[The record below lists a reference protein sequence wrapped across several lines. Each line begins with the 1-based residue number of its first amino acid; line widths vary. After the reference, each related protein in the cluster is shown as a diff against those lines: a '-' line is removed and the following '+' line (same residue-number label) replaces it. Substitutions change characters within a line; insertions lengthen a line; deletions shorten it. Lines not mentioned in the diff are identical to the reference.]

1 MSGYWRL
8 VRILVTILFVLS
20 IVAIIMLFNI
30 PEPIDLDLTEPTT
43 YPTIPTISTE
53 PTTPETEETIPP
65 TETFCEPTEPTE
77 TTEVTETTPPY
88 DEDELEMLALV
99 IYQEAGGNMYCDECR
114 RRVADVVL
122 NRVADDR
129 FPETMYEV
137 LTQPKQYGRLSQT
150 GLVWPE
156 RALFPSESEAVDR
169 AYVIAEQVLL
179 GWHSDLYGRGYIWQ
193 AEFKQ
198 GRDNIYCCG
207 HYFGR

>member
-1 MSGYWRL
+1 MSGYGRL
-8 VRILVTILFVLS
+8 VSILVTILFALS
-20 IVAIIMLFNI
+20 IIAIAMLFNI

-43 YPTIPTISTE
+43 YSTIPTETII
-53 PTTPETEETIPP
+53 PESEETIPP
-65 TETFCEPTEPTE
+65 TETFCEPAEPTE
-77 TTEVTETTPPY
+77 MTEETEATLPY

-122 NRVADDR
+122 NRVADSR
-129 FPETMYEV
+129 FPSTTYGV

-156 RALFPSESEAVDR
+156 RALYPTEANAVER
-169 AYVIAEQVLL
+169 AYTIAEQVLL
-179 GWHSDLYGRGYIWQ
+179 GWHSELYGEGYIWQ

-198 GRDNIYCCG
+198 GRDIIYCCG